1 MTRHPRPRYNC
12 PWLTATIRAVRPC
25 QFRPLGSAPS
35 SWGDEENPGN
45 PYEKWW
51 ILGPFTCYDPTKSY
65 DQWGYNI
72 GFFLCPNLE
81 QLGSKQENWRSLVRL
96 LDYPWIGLFGKK
108 KHWVL
113 HTVIL
118 PPEQKQIPL
127 GGCSG
132 VEDEASNLRRLL
144 HLGVAWCVQN
154 GREGLFAD
162 PIFSR
167 HQMTSTLS
175 CPQLHASC
183 LKHTSMFIMCQ
194 FQFQNHRVLF
204 SGIKLVR
211 SVKGQWVPSKAVS
224 SRSCRSLHSA
234 HSAALGSENPPWPEV
249 RWIHDT
255 DTVDVETSA
264 ILYINTYS
272 TLW

>member
-108 KHWVL
+108 TLGLTHCNFTPRTKTDPTWRLFRSWGRGVKPQAASSSWGRMVRPKWERR
-113 HTVIL
+113 TVC
-118 PPEQKQIPL
+118 
-127 GGCSG
+127 G
-132 VEDEASNLRRLL
+132 SN
-144 HLGVAWCVQN
+144 
-154 GREGLFAD
+154 
-162 PIFSR
+162 IF
-167 HQMTSTLS
+167 
-175 CPQLHASC
+175 
-183 LKHTSMFIMCQ
+183 
-194 FQFQNHRVLF
+194 
-204 SGIKLVR
+204 
-211 SVKGQWVPSKAVS
+211 
-224 SRSCRSLHSA
+224 
-234 HSAALGSENPPWPEV
+234 
-249 RWIHDT
+249 
-255 DTVDVETSA
+255 ETSND
-264 ILYINTYS
+264 INIVLSPTS
-272 TLW
+272 C